1 MNCGKPDDIDE
12 EIIDEEIIRIL
23 WRDGRITMQE
33 LGRRV
38 HLTGQAVKNRIERLE
53 DLGIIQRYTVN
64 VNCPVYGY
72 KIHALIKVELRASQS
87 QGFEDFINSGQY
99 KIIHCY
105 RVTGKPSYVVDVYFM
120 SEEERDGFLSEA
132 EKYGVCS
139 IGPKGLNRIVA
150 AERRFIYNSAVRRGS
165 ARNNQTRRR
174 NVR

>member
-1 MNCGKPDDIDE
+1 MNCGRPDE
-12 EIIDEEIIRIL
+12 IDEEIIRIL

-72 KIHALIKVELRASQS
+72 KIHALIKVELSASQP

-105 RVTGKPSYVVDVYFM
+105 RVTGKPSYVVDAYFM
-120 SEEERDGFLSEA
+120 SEDRGGE
-132 EKYGVCS
+132 
-139 IGPKGLNRIVA
+139 
-150 AERRFIYNSAVRRGS
+150 VRRMQHRHS
-165 ARNNQTRRR
+165 AAHRRPLLALGLEKFKR
-174 NVR
+174 TARKG

>member
-1 MNCGKPDDIDE
+1 MNCGKPDD
-12 EIIDEEIIRIL
+12 IDEEIIRIL

-72 KIHALIKVELRASQS
+72 KIHALIKVEL
-87 QGFEDFINSGQY
+87 DFISRSEY

-105 RVTGKPSYVVDVYFM
+105 RVTGKPSYVVDAYFM
-120 SEEERDGFLSEA
+120 SEEERDGFLAEA

-139 IGPKGLNRIVA
+139 IDIVLRTVGP
-150 AERRFIYNSAVRRGS
+150 F
-165 ARNNQTRRR
+165 
-174 NVR
+174 

>member
-1 MNCGKPDDIDE
+1 MNCGKPDD
-12 EIIDEEIIRIL
+12 IDEEIIRIL

-72 KIHALIKVELRASQS
+72 KIHALIKVELHASQP

-105 RVTGKPSYVVDVYFM
+105 RVTGKPSYVVDAYFM
-120 SEEERDGFLSEA
+120 SEEERDGFLAEA

-139 IGPKGLNRIVA
+139 IDIVLRTVGP
-150 AERRFIYNSAVRRGS
+150 F
-165 ARNNQTRRR
+165 
-174 NVR
+174 

>member
-1 MNCGKPDDIDE
+1 MNCGKPDD
-12 EIIDEEIIRIL
+12 IDEEIIRIL

-72 KIHALIKVELRASQS
+72 KIHALIKVELRASQP

-105 RVTGKPSYVVDVYFM
+105 RYFM

-139 IGPKGLNRIVA
+139 IDIVLRTVGP
-150 AERRFIYNSAVRRGS
+150 F
-165 ARNNQTRRR
+165 
-174 NVR
+174 

>member
-1 MNCGKPDDIDE
+1 MNCGRPDD
-12 EIIDEEIIRIL
+12 IDEEIIRIL

-72 KIHALIKVELRASQS
+72 KIHALIKVELHASQP
-87 QGFEDFINSGQY
+87 QDFEDFVSRAQY

-120 SEEERDGFLSEA
+120 SEEERDGFLAEA

-139 IGPKGLNRIVA
+139 IDIVLRTVGPC
-150 AERRFIYNSAVRRGS
+150 
-165 ARNNQTRRR
+165 
-174 NVR
+174 

>member
-1 MNCGKPDDIDE
+1 MNYDKTDKTDE
-12 EIIDEEIIRIL
+12 EIISIL

-72 KIHALIKVELRASQS
+72 KIHALIKVELSATQP
-87 QGFEDFINSGQY
+87 QDFEDFISRSEY

-139 IGPKGLNRIVA
+139 IDIVLRTVGP
-150 AERRFIYNSAVRRGS
+150 F
-165 ARNNQTRRR
+165 
-174 NVR
+174 

>member
-1 MNCGKPDDIDE
+1 MNYDKTDKTDE
-12 EIIDEEIIRIL
+12 EIISIL

-53 DLGIIQRYTVN
+53 GLGIIQRYTVN

-72 KIHALIKVELRASQS
+72 KIHALIKVELSASQP
-87 QGFEDFINSGQY
+87 QDFEDFISHSEY

-105 RVTGKPSYVVDVYFM
+105 RVTGKPSYAVDIYFI
-120 SEEERDGFLSEA
+120 SEEERDGFLAEA

-139 IGPKGLNRIVA
+139 IDIVLHNVGP
-150 AERRFIYNSAVRRGS
+150 F
-165 ARNNQTRRR
+165 
-174 NVR
+174 

>member
-1 MNCGKPDDIDE
+1 MNCGRPDDIDE
-12 EIIDEEIIRIL
+12 AIIRIL

-38 HLTGQAVKNRIERLE
+38 HLTGQAVKNRIERL
-53 DLGIIQRYTVN
+53 
-64 VNCPVYGY
+64 GY
-72 KIHALIKVELRASQS
+72 KIHALIKVELRASQP

-105 RVTGKPSYVVDVYFM
+105 RVTGKPSYVVDAYFM

-139 IGPKGLNRIVA
+139 IDIVLRTVGP
-150 AERRFIYNSAVRRGS
+150 F
-165 ARNNQTRRR
+165 
-174 NVR
+174 